1 VAPALAVLDHA
12 AALRTALD
20 EPGAVPDF
28 EDVADDLHVE
38 HPAGGDRVGDRKA
51 GCVLRNFDGV
61 GEGSDRR
68 ELGEVDRRHAA
79 EFSDIHVLD
88 PEVGARLQFGAGLP
102 VGEGE
107 LRGGVA
113 HDALQDLRF
122 AVAPGDGLLVDL
134 QHADLDVAA
143 AVARGDVDEAPV
155 AADLLVDLD
164 RLVGDGN
171 GGGVIE
177 VELRLALPFSDAGV
191 THRQR
196 VARLEP
202 EVLPRGVGDDA
213 GLVGDLPSRIVRSSP

>member
-1 VAPALAVLDHA
+1 MVFSSTSST
-12 AALRTALD
+12 RTSTL
-20 EPGAVPDF
+20 
-28 EDVADDLHVE
+28 
-38 HPAGGDRVGDRKA
+38 
-51 GCVLRNFDGV
+51 
-61 GEGSDRR
+61 
-68 ELGEVDRRHAA
+68 
-79 EFSDIHVLD
+79 
-88 PEVGARLQFGAGLP
+88 
-102 VGEGE
+102 
-107 LRGGVA
+107 
-113 HDALQDLRF
+113 
-122 AVAPGDGLLVDL
+122 
-134 QHADLDVAA
+134 A